1 MSIATILPRPLVALA
16 LLLPTVACGERR
28 DLADVAA
35 GIAPFTELRGTN
47 IAALRVGEVRAF
59 RRGAA
64 PAPLEGMRERI
75 GAYDV
80 LYGVTQYE
88 GLDGAWPPEDHQILT
103 IEAAREYPSDSAAVA
118 VWESTVRE
126 IRNATGATP
135 HCLRVTGPGFT
146 LRVVEFDRGGGWR
159 LSTTV
164 APAVRLTNRRE
175 LSARH
180 SVAVRRSS
188 ITERFPAEGAAN
200 PDAFPTWEDIDCPG
214 TTP

>member
-1 MSIATILPRPLVALA
+1 MNTATVVPRPVVALA
-16 LLLPTVACGERR
+16 LLITAAACGERR

-35 GIAPFTELRGTN
+35 GVAPFTELRGTN

-59 RRGAA
+59 RRGAV

-75 GAYDV
+75 GEYDV

-88 GLDGAWPPEDHQILT
+88 GLDGSWPPEDHQILAV
-103 IEAAREYPSDSAAVA
+103 EAAREFSSDSAAVA
-118 VWESTVRE
+118 AWESSVRE

-135 HCLRVTGPGFT
+135 HCLRVSGPGFT

-159 LSTTV
+159 LSTTI

-188 ITERFPAEGAAN
+188 IAERFPAEGAAN
-200 PDAFPTWEDIDCPG
+200 PDSLPTWLDIDCPG
-214 TTP
+214 ATP

>member
-1 MSIATILPRPLVALA
+1 MSRPLAALSLA
-16 LLLPTVACGERR
+16 LVLAACGERR

-64 PAPLEGMRERI
+64 PAPLEGLRERI
-75 GAYDV
+75 GEYDV
-80 LYGVTQYE
+80 MYGVTQYE
-88 GLDGAWPPEDHQILT
+88 GLDGSWPPEDHQILA
-103 IEAAREYPSDSAAVA
+103 IEAARELPTDSAAVA
-118 VWESTVRE
+118 AWEASVRE

-135 HCLRVTGPGFT
+135 HCLRVSGAGFT

-164 APAVRLTNRRE
+164 APSVRLTNRRE

-180 SVAVRRSS
+180 SVAVRRSA
-188 ITERFPAEGAAN
+188 ITERFPAEGADN
-200 PDAFPTWEDIDCPG
+200 PNAFPTWERIDCPG
-214 TTP
+214 TDP

>member
-1 MSIATILPRPLVALA
+1 MSIATVLPRPLVALA
-16 LLLPTVACGERR
+16 LLLVAVACGERR

-35 GIAPFTELRGTN
+35 GIAPFSELRGTN

-64 PAPLEGMRERI
+64 PAPLEGLRERI
-75 GAYDV
+75 GEYDV

-88 GLDGAWPPEDHQILT
+88 GLDGSWPPEDHQILAV
-103 IEAAREYPSDSAAVA
+103 EAAREYPSDSTAVA
-118 VWESTVRE
+118 AWESTVRE

-135 HCLRVTGPGFT
+135 HCLRVTGAGFT

-188 ITERFPAEGAAN
+188 ITERFPAVGAAN
-200 PDAFPTWEDIDCPG
+200 PDAFPTWELIDCPG
-214 TTP
+214 TNP